1 MTSTLSPYVFPICL
15 LIPPSVSPPLSMQRI
30 GARLVLPHITQD
42 YFQNKKRVS
51 LKKPLSYINLKD
63 KVLNHEMGL
72 SQRDGRI
79 DLLESELNQV
89 SKKGRAIQ
97 HKLSVLAFS
106 LCSNIYLRISLYPYS
121 YARFRR
127 FLIRYISIANILLHN
142 LTSSMRPVTPSEW

>member
-30 GARLVLPHITQD
+30 GARLVLPHITQE
-42 YFQNKKRVS
+42 YFQVKKRVS
-51 LKKPLSYINLKD
+51 LKKPRSNITLFKD
-63 KVLNHEMGL
+63 KVLNHEMSL

-89 SKKGRAIQ
+89 SRKGMAIQ

-106 LCSNIYLRISLYPYS
+106 LC
-121 YARFRR
+121 FK
-127 FLIRYISIANILLHN
+127 H
-142 LTSSMRPVTPSEW
+142 